1 MFVVRRSLQGWLVG
15 LGVVLVCGWL
25 MWATPKAL
33 GKNLELNIYNWD
45 TFIAPDVLTEF
56 EQTYHAKINYS
67 IYGSSEELY
76 ATLKAGN
83 PGYDVVFPADY
94 LVQRMAQE
102 GLLMPLELAA
112 IPNRRHLD
120 PQFLNPAYD
129 PDNRYGLPYQWGTLG
144 IGYNLEAIGAAIDS
158 WAAMFTPRYAGKIA
172 WLDDSRYTLGAV
184 LIALGCD
191 PNTHDPAEITQAKD
205 FLLRQKDTIAT
216 FAPDT
221 GQDLLTQGD
230 VDLAFEWNGD
240 VAQVM
245 QSNPDLRYVLP
256 KEGSIIW
263 VDKIAIPTGA
273 KHPALAAT
281 FINFILQPRIAA
293 KIANLTHYGSPNL
306 TARQQGLIQE
316 ADRAN
321 PVIYPSANAMT
332 RLQYLKDLGDAKP
345 LYEAA
350 WKAVKATLVLPRS
363 KLEG

>member
-1 MFVVRRSLQGWLVG
+1 MFGVCRSLQRWLLG
-15 LGVVLVCGWL
+15 LGVVFVCGWL
-25 MWATPKAL
+25 LWATPKAL
-33 GKNLELNIYNWD
+33 GKQLELHIYNWD
-45 TFIAPDVLTEF
+45 TFIAPEVLREF
-56 EQTYHAKINYS
+56 EQTYQAKINYS
-67 IYGSSEELY
+67 TYGSSEEMY

-102 GLLMPLELAA
+102 GLLMPLDLAA

-120 PQFLNPAYD
+120 PRFLNPAYD
-129 PDNRYGLPYQWGTLG
+129 PENRYGLPYQWGTLG
-144 IGYNLEAIGAAIDS
+144 IGYNLEAIGAPIAS

-172 WLDDSRYTLGAV
+172 WLDDARYTLGAV
-184 LIALGCD
+184 LMALGYD
-191 PNTHDPAEITQAKD
+191 PNTHNPAEISRAKD

-245 QSNPDLRYVLP
+245 QNNPDLRYVVP

-263 VDKIAIPTGA
+263 VDKLAIPTGA

-316 ADRAN
+316 TDRAN
-321 PVIYPSANAMT
+321 PVIYPALAT
-332 RLQYLKDLGDAKP
+332 IDHLQALQDVGDARP
-345 LYEAA
+345 LYETA
-350 WKAVKATLVLPRS
+350 WQAIKATLAFP
-363 KLEG
+363 KTILEN